1 MRNGG
6 EEERNG
12 ASGEGREK
20 GRAKLVE
27 GVIGIGDLEGSG
39 RKKKKSMSYVWG
51 ELSGGKKKKK
61 KEKKKKGK
69 T

>member
-39 RKKKKSMSYVWG
+39 RKKKKVCPMCG
-51 ELSGGKKKKK
+51 ENYRGAKKKK